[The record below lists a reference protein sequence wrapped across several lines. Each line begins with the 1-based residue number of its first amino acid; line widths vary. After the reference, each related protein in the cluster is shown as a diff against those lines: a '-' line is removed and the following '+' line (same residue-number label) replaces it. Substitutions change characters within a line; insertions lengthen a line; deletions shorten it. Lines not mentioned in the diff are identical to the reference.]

1 MRTIFIAALL
11 PAVLLAA
18 CASDNRS
25 VASATELDR
34 LRADCEARGGMLR
47 PTGRITGTPA
57 LDNPCV
63 IRGGG
68 SNLPP
73 AR

>member
-1 MRTIFIAALL
+1 MRKIFIAALL
-11 PAVLLAA
+11 PATLLAA
-18 CASDNRS
+18 CASDNRPS
-25 VASATELDR
+25 ASTAELNQ

-47 PTGRITGTPA
+47 PTGRISGAPA
-57 LDNPCV
+57 LDNPCI

-68 SNLPP
+68 SNLPA